1 MDKRQNTNSQWPKYR
16 TPVGL
21 RSLLLLL
28 PILCGVHSAARA
40 QRTPPTLAEFKAE
53 KIMVETVAGKRVELS
68 KLLGQGKAVVLDFW
82 ATWCGPCRQEIPH
95 LVALARQHG
104 KEIIFLGLNLEDPAE
119 KRAAVKS
126 FIKEYAMNYQVVFAP
141 AETYQFFNPGADG
154 YRIPQTIVFG
164 PDGKLIKRLVG
175 YNPGIGKEILDKAVQ
190 QALGNK

>member
-1 MDKRQNTNSQWPKYR
+1 MGKRQDTNSQWLKHRMP
-16 TPVGL
+16 TGL

-28 PILCGVHSAARA
+28 PMLCGVHSAAWA